1 MGEAVYTMVDFEVNP
16 TISDRFK
23 KIIFINE
30 ILRNVREIDANIFR
44 TIYRGIEIEVIN
56 IKGDILGVFTG

>member
-56 IKGDILGVFTG
+56 IKGGILGVFTG

>member
-1 MGEAVYTMVDFEVNP
+1 MVDFEVNP